1 MKPLLA
7 IATVLAISST
17 AFAGPKLAE
26 PPELPSADR
35 IAPWIR
41 DRVGLT
47 AKADLR
53 VCAAADGHVTSVT
66 LLRGSGYAAFDRAVM
81 TDVRDWHYAADPIPR
96 CTLAKISYLAER

>member
-1 MKPLLA
+1 MKAILLLA
-7 IATVLAISST
+7 AMTSS

-26 PPELPSADR
+26 PATLRHADR
-35 IAPWIR
+35 LAPWIR

-66 LLRGSGYAAFDRAVM
+66 LVHGSGYQAFDRAVM
-81 TDVRDWHYAADPIPR
+81 TDVRDWRYSSDSIPR
-96 CTLAKISYLAER
+96 CTLLKISYLAER